1 MKKTVLMIGLFLLLS
16 ASLAGAA
23 DLTFTEGNNFTEN
36 GSFIVLG
43 FVKNTST
50 YTMKDITITIKY
62 YDKEGHFLR
71 FATTPANPPTVGPDE
86 EASYKVAIPE
96 NKQISSIKKTAKWAV
111 QGGE

>member
-1 MKKTVLMIGLFLLLS
+1 MKKTVLMIGLFLFIL
-16 ASLAGAA
+16 ASLAVAA

-50 YTMKDITITIKY
+50 YTMKSITITIRF
-62 YDKEGHFLR
+62 YDKEGKFLR
-71 FATTPANPPTVGPDE
+71 FATTSADPSTLTPGE
-86 EASYKVAIPE
+86 EASYKAATPE
-96 NKQISSIKKTAKWAV
+96 NKQIASIKKTAKWAI